1 MKRVALF
8 LKKCKRGFSLM
19 ECVCAL
25 ALVGLISTAILP
37 LTSSALQSLRTSNS
51 IRSTASSATDVNAT
65 RQTSKE
71 NGNQKTMYVTVSY
84 TVKDGNKTGS
94 LEAESAFVFTESTAT
109 SGDNTNVTVTYYDL
123 KYGKETEDP
132 S

>member
-1 MKRVALF
+1 
-8 LKKCKRGFSLM
+8 M